1 MPGGQVQLLVM
12 LRWRCVLLALFAVE
26 LVLFA
31 LVFSVDLM
39 LLSAHLLG
47 LLGAVDLA
55 LAVPTPLVN
64 LTLLQLG
71 AISQLMEGIF

>member
-1 MPGGQVQLLVM
+1 VQLLVM